1 MYPVAPYLA
10 QQTHT
15 VPVQHSRTSEEV
27 EWALIIADDGRQLL
41 TPPPTCSART
51 PWVLSEISD
60 HLDKITLRSWVTN
73 GGVEEEIQTGSL
85 ADLLPPGLWV
95 EVLKERRLF
104 APGTIV
110 LSGTLNMREGVNQFA
125 DHWRAEMNDPVTG
138 DTISIDYAVEPM
150 AKPIS

>member
-1 MYPVAPYLA
+1 MLGSHA
-10 QQTHT
+10 
-15 VPVQHSRTSEEV
+15 
-27 EWALIIADDGRQLL
+27 
-41 TPPPTCSART
+41 
-51 PWVLSEISD
+51 WVLSEISD
-60 HLDKITLRSWVTN
+60 RLDQTTLRSWVTN

-85 ADLLPPGLWV
+85 ADLPPPGLWV
-95 EVLKERRLF
+95 EVLKERGLF

-138 DTISIDYAVEPM
+138 DTISIDYAAEPM